1 MAGKYIE
8 NYFYS
13 RTFPKIVNRKIIFF
27 FQEQYLPLCIVN
39 NLSYVASVWNW
50 LKRLNLATVRD
61 NFEQPVNLVSDPV
74 WQFFYILFSND
85 DCWQVNKIN
94 TFKHLANSIAETKI
108 KNKKLPATKKS
119 QINSFLLG
127 YHWFVQNK
135 TKQNKYLFVL
145 QVWWQLPLS
154 LGTNPS
160 WVLKYATENKEM
172 SMFSPRKIWLFQ
184 LIRLIRGKT

>member
-135 TKQNKYLFVL
+135 TNTFLCYRFGDNCLYLLAQIPAECWNTLLKTKRWACF
-145 QVWWQLPLS
+145 LPEKS
-154 LGTNPS
+154 DYFN
-160 WVLKYATENKEM
+160 W
-172 SMFSPRKIWLFQ
+172 
-184 LIRLIRGKT
+184 